1 MYVYEMNIYMTYI
14 KLYNFWRHYEDQSLG
29 ALNIMKLQTCSQNTM
44 RTLIL
49 LLFCWRPTLAFIDA
63 AEPFL
68 QDFVESAL
76 GMKANGI
83 VIAKMTHNDQS
94 GTMIFSS
101 IFR

>member
-14 KLYNFWRHYEDQSLG
+14 KLYNFWRHYEDQRLG
-29 ALNIMKLQTCSQNTM
+29 ALNIMKLQTCSQNKM

-76 GMKANGI
+76 GMKA
-83 VIAKMTHNDQS
+83 MEW
-94 GTMIFSS
+94 
-101 IFR
+101 